1 VYREKAKI
9 YPLFSVGSSRM
20 FRWSIEYGNRLSYST
35 IIPGTPSE
43 YQSMSGPVEYRAK
56 RTHARRSCDL
66 CKLRKTRCELPDL
79 DVVAGPEPQSFEKS
93 CHRCQVLSL
102 PCIVDDTKGKP
113 KVRGED
119 AGPSRAG
126 SSTSLARDRG
136 SSPKRRRTARPS
148 NGSAGE
154 TKTLASVV
162 NDSLELM
169 HSFDE
174 ELDPSLRKPSA
185 ESTPTGFGVIS
196 GSQIGNWQIERE
208 RSMKYH
214 GRPAE
219 LVSAMLTVAYGRVK
233 TIPPRSSFMTEVD
246 LGWLIDE
253 PMRIKLEPGYV
264 KLRTY
269 HPHLVPLS
277 NLLSSTDEAAGLSRP
292 LLISVSVYLSTLVLA
307 PSIGQRL
314 REVLTPYI
322 YALRDAVLLQV
333 PQSFTTLQALELL
346 AVHAPF
352 GVLPLNSTRLSSLV
366 LSRGTIAS
374 AVAVSTEVNAG
385 AMIRSLLRLGNIH
398 TWMATD
404 TWTYLSMCAAEAAYK
419 LEDEIARA
427 PANLADARNLAEM
440 FYDPEDL
447 EIWRN
452 GVGIT
457 DEADFVG
464 RLHVCDKLLRTAEVL
479 DSLSRSR
486 AILDNAAKDVN
497 FEATEAME
505 VEFKYAFARLE
516 DLDRKHDAI
525 YGKSNFSLPAHVL
538 IPGLLLHKSDI
549 STGVRTYRH
558 FRRRY
563 ENIKILVVGLRCL
576 MAVQFVNDPAT
587 PQPRVPSAMIR
598 AYNPTE
604 CMPLLEDGSKPYTRL
619 VWQWGRV
626 RGDFADQIMGSSA
639 DLLDGI
645 LQAGRYALAPMI
657 EVMCC
662 TVESA
667 KNLLEMQAWKIAVYR
682 VHRPILHE
690 ARFPPWIESMRAA
703 STSMLRLAGFT
714 TNTSMK
720 GFEPIANGC
729 ANLIA
734 SMGRIA
740 DDRSM
745 MLDNHPDT
753 ASDHPTPVL
762 QATNEHLND
771 LDAGRQVQ
779 SALISHHDYMNTSDR
794 WMAGPPIGNENE
806 NGNGNGGVH
815 PDTHRNDNGHH
826 PPSQFDP
833 AHQAT
838 ATNGYPVMID
848 QILSEAFAY
857 SYQPSA
863 PAVSHPNTT
872 GPVYNG
878 DQIWHSMGNGQ

>member
-1 VYREKAKI
+1 
-9 YPLFSVGSSRM
+9 
-20 FRWSIEYGNRLSYST
+20 
-35 IIPGTPSE
+35 
-43 YQSMSGPVEYRAK
+43 
-56 RTHARRSCDL
+56 
-66 CKLRKTRCELPDL
+66 
-79 DVVAGPEPQSFEKS
+79 
-93 CHRCQVLSL
+93 
-102 PCIVDDTKGKP
+102 VDDTKGKA
-113 KVRGED
+113 RRDD

-126 SSTSLARDRG
+126 SSTARDRG
-136 SSPKRRRTARPS
+136 SSPKRRKTTRPS
-148 NGSAGE
+148 NGSVE

-185 ESTPTGFGVIS
+185 ASTPTGFGVIS
-196 GSQIGNWQIERE
+196 GSQTGNWQIERE

-219 LVSAMLTVAYGRVK
+219 LVSAMLTVAYGRIK
-233 TIPPRSSFMTEVD
+233 TIPPRSSFAAEVN
-246 LGWLIDE
+246 LEWLIDE
-253 PMRIKLEPGYV
+253 AMRAKLEPGYV

-269 HPHLVPLS
+269 HPHLVPLG
-277 NLLSSTDEAAGLSRP
+277 NLVSATDEAAGLSRP

-307 PSIGQRL
+307 PSVGQRL

-322 YALRDAVLLQV
+322 YSLRDAVLQQL

-352 GVLPLNSTRLSSLV
+352 GVLPLDSTRLSSLV
-366 LSRGTIAS
+366 LNRGTIAS
-374 AVAVSTEVNAG
+374 ALSVSMEVGAA
-385 AMIRSLLRLGNIH
+385 AMIRSYSRLGNLQ

-404 TWTYLSMCAAEAAYK
+404 TWTYLSSCAVEAAYK

-427 PANLADARNLAEM
+427 PASLADARNLVEM
-440 FYDPEDL
+440 FYDLEDL

-452 GVGIT
+452 GVGIV

-486 AILDNAAKDVN
+486 AILDNAAKDIN
-497 FEATEAME
+497 FDATEAME

-525 YGKSNFSLPAHVL
+525 YGESFFYLSANGSL
-538 IPGLLLHKSDI
+538 IPGLMLHKSDI

-563 ENIKILVVGLRCL
+563 ENIKVLVVGLRCL
-576 MAVQFVNDPAT
+576 MAVQFLNDPAT
-587 PQPRVPSAMIR
+587 PNPRVQSSMIR

-626 RGDFADQIMGSSA
+626 RGDFADQVMGSSA

-690 ARFPPWIESMRAA
+690 ARFPPWIESMKAA

-714 TNTSMK
+714 TNTSSK

-753 ASDHPTPVL
+753 ASDHPTPAPQV
-762 QATNEHLND
+762 LND
-771 LDAGRQVQ
+771 HLDLGDGRQSLV
-779 SALISHHDYMNTSDR
+779 SHHDYMNTSDR
-794 WMAGPPIGNENE
+794 WMAPSNSDD
-806 NGNGNGGVH
+806 NGNIH
-815 PDTHRNDNGHH
+815 PDNTHAAQH
-826 PPSQFDP
+826 FDP
-833 AHQAT
+833 NHQGSTT
-838 ATNGYPVMID
+838 AANGYPVMID

-857 SYQPSA
+857 SYQPPA
-863 PAVSHPNTT
+863 PAVSHPNSS

-878 DQIWHSMGNGQ
+878 DQMWPSMGNGQ